1 MDIPSPE
8 EVRAFLA
15 ALDGR
20 WRPILLTAVF
30 TGLRASELRGLRWT
44 HSPLAIAQI
53 GKLSETLADR
63 SLHIAMRRRMPGEVA
78 ASFRLAEPAIFPKW
92 RERRLESS
100 LLQPDKS
107 VMGADVGQRTQGPSL
122 HCNCLKDSEAS

>member
-53 GKLSETLADR
+53 GKRHSA
-63 SLHIAMRRRMPGEVA
+63 
-78 ASFRLAEPAIFPKW
+78 LAEPAIFPKW
-92 RERRLESS
+92 RENVVLPQRLSGAVIASRGVHCSLKLLLIGVFKSRCAGPHARRSC
-100 LLQPDKS
+100 
-107 VMGADVGQRTQGPSL
+107 GA
-122 HCNCLKDSEAS
+122 ASAAPA